1 MIALVDMIG
10 LDLIEVFGED
20 KEGVISVIRL
30 LMQTSIAAIRLL
42 ISATVIDGL
51 DGGVVGKDGKDVDD
65 GEVLVGGG
73 VLLGTGVDVLTA
85 ES

>member
-1 MIALVDMIG
+1 M
-10 LDLIEVFGED
+10 
-20 KEGVISVIRL
+20 IRL

-65 GEVLVGGG
+65 GEDKGKI
-73 VLLGTGVDVLTA
+73 
-85 ES
+85 